1 MSGNA
6 AGRERL
12 RAAGWLEELGGVR
25 MLRGE
30 PLHWQPNAIWGQFNG
45 ALG

>member
-1 MSGNA
+1 V

-12 RAAGWLEELGGVR
+12 RAAGWHEESSGVR
-25 MLRGE
+25 MIRGE
-30 PLHWQPNAIWGQFNG
+30 PLDWHPEAIWGQFNG